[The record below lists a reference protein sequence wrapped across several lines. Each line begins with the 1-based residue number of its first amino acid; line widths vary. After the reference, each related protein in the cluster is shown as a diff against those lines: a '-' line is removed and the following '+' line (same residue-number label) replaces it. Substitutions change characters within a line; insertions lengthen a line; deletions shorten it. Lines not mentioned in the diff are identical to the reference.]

1 MNVKTKFY
9 ISQIKFQ
16 SGDAMTNIYVEK
28 IVHTPVEEQ
37 DTEIVERKGIGH
49 PDSLADG
56 IAEAMSRALSKEYL
70 KRFGAILHHNT
81 DETQIV
87 AGRAIPEFGGGEVI
101 EPIYILLVGR
111 ATKFFDGSYIP
122 TDKVAYKA
130 ARDYIKSHMANLDP
144 ESDVIFNV
152 KIGEGS
158 TDLKDVFERRRGK
171 VPLANDTSFGIG
183 FAPFSETERLVYN
196 VERRIYE
203 EFRSKNPEIGEDV
216 KVMGLRENDK
226 ITLTIACAFVD
237 KYLNSVND
245 YIAVKDE
252 LTNFVKEISVEY
264 TSRKVDVFVNT
275 ADDYERGCVYLTVT
289 GTSAENGDD
298 GSVGRGNRCNGII
311 TPNRPMSME
320 ATSGKNPINHV
331 GKIYNLLANKIA
343 RECVEKVEGIREIYV
358 RILSQIGKPINEPK
372 ALSIQVLP
380 KKDFEV
386 EKMSRAIKEIAESN
400 LEDIGEITNLVIE
413 GKVSTF

>member
-1 MNVKTKFY
+1 M
-9 ISQIKFQ
+9 
-16 SGDAMTNIYVEK
+16 ANIYVEK

-37 DTEIVERKGIGH
+37 QTEIVERKGIGH

-56 IAEAMSRALSKEYL
+56 IAEAMSRALSREYI

-87 AGRAIPEFGGGEVI
+87 AGKAIPEFGGGEVI

-111 ATKFFDGSYIP
+111 ATKFFEGNYIP
-122 TDKVAYKA
+122 TDKIAYKA
-130 ARDYIKSHMANLDP
+130 ARDYIKKSMANLDP
-144 ESDVIFNV
+144 DSDVIFNV

-158 TDLKDVFERRRGK
+158 TDLKDVFERQKGK

-183 FAPFSETERLVYN
+183 FAPFSETEKLVYN
-196 VERRIYE
+196 VEKRIYN
-203 EFRSKNPEIGEDV
+203 EFRRENPEIGEDV
-216 KVMGLRENDK
+216 KVMGLREKDR
-226 ITLTIACAFVD
+226 ITLTIACAFVG
-237 KYLNSVND
+237 KYVSNIKD

-252 LTNFVKEISVEY
+252 LTEFVKDISSEY
-264 TSRKVDVFVNT
+264 TTRKVDVFVNT
-275 ADDYERGCVYLTVT
+275 ADDYKRNCIYLTVT

-311 TPNRPMSME
+311 TPSRPMSME

-331 GKIYNLLANKIA
+331 GKIYNLLANLIA
-343 RECVEKVEGIREIYV
+343 RECVEEIEGIQEVYV

-372 ALSIQVLP
+372 ALSVQILP
-380 KKDFEV
+380 KKGYEI
-386 EKMSRAIKEIAESN
+386 EKMYRSIREIAEDRLSR
-400 LEDIGEITNLVIE
+400 IGEITDLVID